1 MPTSTPTPI
10 ATDHTLVTEM
20 GADFKYSL
28 FAVRTDGTS
37 KQLLDQGAHDNHY
50 GTIVNGRVFFERH
63 EKPFPNSPSS
73 DRDIY
78 SINLDGT
85 DRRQLTSGTDDD
97 HIAAIVGERIVVER
111 IPPTAPNNY
120 STDLV
125 SMRLDGSD
133 LRILA
138 NNAQRKEVVAT
149 ASTDGQRLLI
159 NSADNKENNLYS
171 LHADGSSAPIAIADS
186 LANELLL
193 GLVGNTILFEEDKS
207 TTGTFGDQVV
217 QVNARN
223 IDGSGSVVL
232 SEGANDRHYY
242 VGTIGDRAVIWSK
255 NAHRVE
261 TVKLDGSDRR
271 TLIVDIFTKPF
282 LQGTVLYFERVDS
295 LNVQQVFGFDVLVAL
310 QGSKK
315 PPVQLTHASTKSR
328 ILNFAPAELK
338 TIIVYRQND
347 PSQPSTAS
355 IYAVQYGQGGIQ
367 EKLLAANAGTVYS
380 SFVHQRRF
388 IFQRLFGP
396 YQSVKLD
403 GTGLVT
409 LLNQSEPFYMEHVGV
424 SNNGRLIVTKYTQAP
439 AGSPLPEL
447 GQIFAVNADGGN
459 AVPLTALSL
468 DAAWV
473 GF

>member
-1 MPTSTPTPI
+1 
-10 ATDHTLVTEM
+10 VTEM

-78 SINLDGT
+78 AINLDGT

-133 LRILA
+133 LRVLA
-138 NNAQRKEVVAT
+138 NNLQRKETFAG
-149 ASTDGQRLLI
+149 SSIDGQRLLI
-159 NSADNKENNLYS
+159 NSADILENNLHS
-171 LHADGSSAPIAIADS
+171 LRADGSSAAIAIADS
-186 LANELLL
+186 PANETVGALI
-193 GLVGNTILFEEDKS
+193 GNTVVFEEDKS
-207 TTGTFGDQVV
+207 TTGTFGDQAI
-217 QVNARN
+217 QVSARN
-223 IDGSGSVVL
+223 IDGTSLVVL

-255 NAHRVE
+255 NARRVE
-261 TVKLDGSDRR
+261 TVKLDGADRR
-271 TLIVDIFTKPF
+271 ILIADISAKPF
-282 LQGTVLYFERVDS
+282 LQGSILFFERVDS
-295 LNVQQVFGFDVLVAL
+295 SNVQQVFGFDVLVAL

-380 SFVHQRRF
+380 SFVHQGRF

-409 LLNQSEPFYMEHVGV
+409 LLNQPGPFYMEHVGV

-447 GQIFAVNADGGN
+447 GQIFAVDADGGN
-459 AVPLTALSL
+459 AAPLTALSL

-473 GF
+473 GY